1 MKSTRR
7 EFISYVGVTL
17 ASLLTTRCRPTCY
30 TPAAPVPYPPFTPT
44 PNARWATLRECWLD
58 LRNTELQ
65 SVEDTDFAIGLRQR
79 HADAL
84 DALVTDGEL
93 DAAVAEE
100 IGVAFEQA
108 VAHVQRK
115 MATCYIAVPPEF
127 VPREN
132 LVQQAAMLEEM
143 AVESDIAPDTVAQAQ
158 AALERDVAWLA
169 QFDAGQVPGTLDEVE
184 VSTESVEAA
193 HILVELL
200 LGLRGYGE

>member
-1 MKSTRR
+1 
-7 EFISYVGVTL
+7 
-17 ASLLTTRCRPTCY
+17 
-30 TPAAPVPYPPFTPT
+30 
-44 PNARWATLRECWLD
+44 LD

-65 SVEDTDFAIGLRQR
+65 SVEDTDFAIELRQR

-84 DALVTDGEL
+84 DALVTHGEL

-115 MATCYIAVPPEF
+115 MATCYIAVPP
-127 VPREN
+127 
-132 LVQQAAMLEEM
+132 EEM

-184 VSTESVEAA
+184 VSAESVEAA

>member
-1 MKSTRR
+1 
-7 EFISYVGVTL
+7 
-17 ASLLTTRCRPTCY
+17 
-30 TPAAPVPYPPFTPT
+30 
-44 PNARWATLRECWLD
+44 LD

-65 SVEDTDFAIGLRQR
+65 SVEDTDFAIELRQR

-84 DALVTDGEL
+84 DALVTHGEL

-132 LVQQAAMLEEM
+132 LVQQAAMLEEMAVESDIAPDTVAAAMLEEM